1 VDIQVFALAQSVQL
15 EIRGRVS
22 PASRDST
29 AFQENSMNKKLI
41 ALSFALGAFATSG
54 AALAQGSS
62 VTIYGTFN
70 VDFENVERD
79 GATGVGQANSF
90 TASGGGD
97 LESRNRVSSNSS
109 NIGFRGTEDLGN
121 GLKAIFQCES
131 GVAVD
136 SGAASSSTGS
146 FCTRN
151 SNVGL
156 NGPWGTV
163 FYGNWDTPYKFVSL
177 RQDPWYATGIG
188 SHIGI
193 IGTPGFGVA
202 TTTVASLPTFGT
214 GPTASFDRRQGDS
227 VQYWSPSWNGLSFR
241 ATYSANEAK
250 SADDAVPEVNPYLW
264 GGAVIYE
271 NGPLYVYGAYER
283 HEDNFGLS
291 ALTAAADNPT
301 ATNDA
306 SEDQGIKVGV
316 GYTFGNT
323 TLNLLY
329 ENLDYESDQAGVGLV
344 SDYDRDAFYVSLLH
358 KIGAWTLRAGY
369 GHADEG
375 DCDAN
380 GISCNS
386 DELGADEYTVGAS
399 YSFSKRTDVYA
410 LYVYIDNDDLAS
422 YNFGVNALAAP
433 ALGGTIGGTAG
444 VGASVSGFG
453 LGIRHTF

>member
-1 VDIQVFALAQSVQL
+1 
-15 EIRGRVS
+15 
-22 PASRDST
+22 
-29 AFQENSMNKKLI
+29 MNKKLI
-41 ALSFALGAFATSG
+41 AALAILGVFAAP
-54 AALAQGSS
+54 AAVVAQGSS

-79 GATGVGQANSF
+79 DATDPGQANSF

-97 LESRNRVSSNSS
+97 VVSRNRVSSNSS

-136 SGAASSSTGS
+136 SGAASSSSGS

-163 FYGNWDTPYKFVSL
+163 FYGNWDTPYKFASL
-177 RQDPWYATGIG
+177 RQDAWYATGIG
-188 SHIGI
+188 SGIGI
-193 IGTPGFGVA
+193 VGTPGFGVA
-202 TTTVASLPTFGT
+202 TTTVASLPAFGT

-227 VQYWSPSWNGLSFR
+227 VQYWSPDWSGLSFR
-241 ATYSANEAK
+241 AMYSANEAK
-250 SADDAVPEVNPYLW
+250 SADNGVPEVNPYIW
-264 GGAVIYE
+264 GGAVIYQ
-271 NGPLYVYGAYER
+271 NGPLYLYGTYER

-301 ATNDA
+301 ATNDG
-306 SEDQGIKVGV
+306 SKDQGIKVGV

-329 ENLDYESDQAGVGLV
+329 EKLDYENDQDGLGLV
-344 SDYDRDAFYVSLLH
+344 EEYDRDAFYVSLLH
-358 KIGAWTLRAGY
+358 KIGAVTVRASFGL
-369 GHADEG
+369 ADEG
-375 DCDAN
+375 DCDAV
-380 GISCNS
+380 GVACNS
-386 DELGADEYTVGAS
+386 DDLGAEEYTLGAS

-444 VGASVSGFG
+444 VGSAASGFA
-453 LGIRHTF
+453 LGIRHSF